1 MIVDCRGHTR
11 CSSELASTTLMMMTY
26 SGDELSSACSLP
38 SLHGGRERQR
48 ERERRD
54 RASVA
59 SVVLFPDTVLV
70 WTHGLFWFY
79 WAESAH
85 LISTFPLPSSFTLPC
100 FLQPATSPASF
111 LGGHVGAA

>member
-1 MIVDCRGHTR
+1 MIVDCRGHKR
-11 CSSELASTTLMMMTY
+11 CSSELASTTLTMMTC

-38 SLHGGRERQR
+38 SLHGGI

-85 LISTFPLPSSFTLPC
+85 LISTFPLPFSFTLAC
-100 FLQPATSPASF
+100 FLQPAASPASF
-111 LGGHVGAA
+111 LGGRVGAA

>member
-1 MIVDCRGHTR
+1 MPHSSGIGKFVLSFIFWRRQAFMIVDCRGHTR
-11 CSSELASTTLMMMTY
+11 CSSELASTTLTMMTD

-38 SLHGGRERQR
+38 SLHGGR

-70 WTHGLFWFY
+70 
-79 WAESAH
+79 
-85 LISTFPLPSSFTLPC
+85 
-100 FLQPATSPASF
+100 
-111 LGGHVGAA
+111 